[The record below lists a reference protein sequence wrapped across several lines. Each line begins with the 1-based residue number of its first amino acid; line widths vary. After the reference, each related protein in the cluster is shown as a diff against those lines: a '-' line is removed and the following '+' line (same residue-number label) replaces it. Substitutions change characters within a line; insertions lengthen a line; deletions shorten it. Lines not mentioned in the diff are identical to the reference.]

1 MTMSYEITRT
11 LHLHILVSLLVP
23 CASCSLVFFFSLACF
38 GTFFTLLRRPLTVI
52 IPSKKHLMKLFIPR
66 AHNWNFTV
74 QIQYECWEC
83 CKTPHNYPEHQA
95 SFLHFF
101 NFPCI
106 TMSFSTANR
115 QCLLTTAVMSM
126 SVA

>member
-95 SFLHFF
+95 SFLHFLTSHVLL
-101 NFPCI
+101 CRSRQQ
-106 TMSFSTANR
+106 TGSVFSLR
-115 QCLLTTAVMSM
+115 LLCRCL
-126 SVA
+126 